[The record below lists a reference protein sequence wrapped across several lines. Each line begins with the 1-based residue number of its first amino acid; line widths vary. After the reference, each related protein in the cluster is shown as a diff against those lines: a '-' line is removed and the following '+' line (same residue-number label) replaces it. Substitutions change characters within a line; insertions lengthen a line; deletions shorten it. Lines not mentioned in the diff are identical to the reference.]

1 MRNRFPLATA
11 AALALAALLSS
22 LLLLELWRSHKRE
35 LDGVRDSTRQRVEI
49 LDSELQGVA
58 QRIALALRSAGLDSS
73 AFGPAG
79 ARLDSLLP
87 ELPAGST
94 LRVID
99 SAGRERSS
107 AGPSPRLP
115 ETEPARAKAW
125 AAVAPPHAPLIEGPQ
140 QAPGGPWLV
149 TFSEALRTAD
159 GQWELAQC
167 IVPVSAFQ
175 AMLERHS
182 RHEQDS
188 FTILSS
194 DLRLIARTPPGAL
207 AAGDPM
213 RSPRLDAEIAR
224 SPDAGDLRA
233 VSVSDGKERMYSY
246 KRVAGGQ
253 LYLIA
258 GVGLDHGLAD
268 WRATAFLYSTSA
280 LIILFGAL
288 GISLWS
294 LRRLGAH
301 QRTME
306 DRYRELLRTAT
317 DGVHIV
323 DAAGRLVEA
332 SDSFL
337 HMLGREP
344 ADAQTLHVSDWDRNA
359 TPEDLV
365 LLFRRELAQLH
376 TFETTHHRADGSS
389 YDAEVQ
395 VHIIEL
401 EGQRLCY
408 CSARNITER
417 KRQEQMQQRNRAE
430 MEELVVQRTEALH
443 EANAR
448 LAINQFAM
456 DEVGIGIHW
465 VRETDGRFLY
475 VNRFA
480 AQLLDYE
487 PAELMQLS
495 VPEIDPNFEGLD
507 FAHVTANLRAQ
518 GGGQFETAN
527 RSRSGELVPIQAT
540 VNFRAGENGQPGFFV
555 SFIRDDRRRKEI
567 DTQLRHAKE
576 AAERASVAKGE
587 FIANMSHEIRTP
599 LNAILGM
606 AQLMR
611 LESLPPMQSSRL
623 EHIETAGQHLL
634 EIINAVLHLAS
645 VESAGIQLKEE
656 PFELDELVRR
666 TLAMVALRAGQKALE
681 LVVDNQAGHLNVLG
695 DRTRL
700 TQALLN
706 YLQNA
711 VKFTESGRICLRVS
725 IDADDGSVA
734 VVRFAVQD
742 TGIGIEPEALERLF
756 APFEQVDTS
765 IDRRFGGTG
774 LGLAITRRFA
784 VLMGGASGV
793 SSTPRVGSEF
803 WFTCRLRR
811 AAPPSDGQHGAQD
824 ATFSDIAARL
834 AGHRVLVVDDDVVN
848 QLITVSM
855 LEHVRIRTATAS
867 DGEEALGMLVTEA
880 FDLVLMDVQM
890 HRLDGLSA
898 TRRLRERDPRI
909 PVIGLSAAAFDE
921 DRVRCLEAGMND
933 FVGKPV
939 EMRLLYRTLLR
950 HLQPLTPGSTMPAT

>member
-22 LLLLELWRSHKRE
+22 LLLLELWRSHQRE
-35 LDGVRDSTRQRVEI
+35 LDGVRDSTRQRVVI
-49 LDSELQGVA
+49 LDSELQGIA
-58 QRIALALRSAGLDSS
+58 QRIALALRSVELDSS
-73 AFGPAG
+73 AFSAAG
-79 ARLDSLLP
+79 AARLDSLLP

-115 ETEPARAKAW
+115 ESGPARAKAW
-125 AAVAPPHAPLIEGPQ
+125 AAEAPPHALLIEGPLQ
-140 QAPGGPWLV
+140 VPGGTWLV
-149 TFSEALRTAD
+149 TYSQALRTAD
-159 GQWELAQC
+159 GQWGLAQC

-175 AMLERHS
+175 ALLERHA

-188 FTILSS
+188 FTILSA

-207 AAGDPM
+207 AAGDPL
-213 RSPRLDAEIAR
+213 RSARFDAEIAR
-224 SPDAGDLRA
+224 SPDAGDIRA
-233 VSVSDGKERMYSY
+233 VSVSDGKERLYSY

-280 LIILFGAL
+280 LFILFGAL
-288 GISLWS
+288 GTSLWS

-301 QRTME
+301 QRKME

-323 DAAGRLVEA
+323 DESGRLVEA

-337 HMLGREP
+337 RMLGREP
-344 ADAQTLHVSDWDRNA
+344 ADALTLHVGDWDRNVS
-359 TPEDLV
+359 PEDLV
-365 LLFRRELAQLH
+365 FLFRQDLANVH
-376 TFETTHHRADGSS
+376 TFEATHHRADGGS

-408 CSARNITER
+408 CSARDITER
-417 KRQEQMQQRNRAE
+417 KRQERTQQRSRAE
-430 MEELVVQRTEALH
+430 LEELVVQRTEALH

-518 GGGQFETAN
+518 GGQFETAN
-527 RSRSGELVPIQAT
+527 RSRSGELVPIQVT

-555 SFIRDDRRRKEI
+555 SFVRDDRRRKEI
-567 DTQLRHAKE
+567 DTQLRRAKE

-611 LESLPPMQSSRL
+611 LESLPPEQSSRL

-634 EIINAVLHLAS
+634 EIINGVLDLAS

-666 TLAMVALRAGQKALE
+666 TLAMVALRAEQKALE
-681 LVVDNQAGHLNVLG
+681 LVVDNQAGHLKVLG

-711 VKFTESGRICLRVS
+711 VKFTDSGRICLRAS
-725 IDADDGSVA
+725 IEADDGSVA

-784 VLMGGASGV
+784 ALMGGTSGV
-793 SSTPRVGSEF
+793 SSMPRVGSEF
-803 WFTCRLRR
+803 WFTCRLRH
-811 AAPPSDGQHGAQD
+811 AAPPSDGQFRTQD
-824 ATFSDIAARL
+824 ATFEDIASRL
-834 AGHRVLVVDDDVVN
+834 AGHRVLVVDDDMVN

-909 PVIGLSAAAFDE
+909 PVIGISATAFHE
-921 DRVRCLEAGMND
+921 DRLRCLEAGMND
-933 FVGKPV
+933 FVGKPI
-939 EMRLLYRTLLR
+939 EMRVLYRALLR
-950 HLQPLTPGSTMPAT
+950 HLKPLAPEVPKPAS